1 MPEAQ
6 DTVAITVWMPLCNAT
21 ARNGTM
27 QYIRRGHI
35 DAHQDGTLRASYSG
49 VVRRATYS
57 TIFRSSCRSAR
68 AFLLAPRGGWLLRSA
83 CHNMIRLERVSF
95 APPLCAPCEA
105 LLIGVGSAG
114 HTPAATNLTAS

>member
-95 APPLCAPCEA
+95 APPPLRA
-105 LLIGVGSAG
+105 LRSFAYRGRQRWSHPGSDQPHG
-114 HTPAATNLTAS
+114 